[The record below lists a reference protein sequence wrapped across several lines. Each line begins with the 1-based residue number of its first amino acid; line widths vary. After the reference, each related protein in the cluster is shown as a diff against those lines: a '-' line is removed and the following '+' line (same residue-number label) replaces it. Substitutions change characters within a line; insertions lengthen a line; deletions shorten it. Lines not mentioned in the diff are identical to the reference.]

1 VSRLRDAAT
10 ERIITERRRNTMSEE
25 KKKVTT
31 EMLQDLLATLRSEKQ
46 ERFVAMMDEMGDLI
60 PGDGK
65 TLRDES

>member
-1 VSRLRDAAT
+1 
-10 ERIITERRRNTMSEE
+10 MSEE

-31 EMLQDLLATLRSEKQ
+31 EMLLSKKEQLQDLLATIRSERQ
-46 ERFVAMMDEMGDLI
+46 AHFDAMMEEMGDLI

>member
-1 VSRLRDAAT
+1 
-10 ERIITERRRNTMSEE
+10 MSEE

-31 EMLQDLLATLRSEKQ
+31 EMLLSKKEQLQDLLVTLRSEKQ

-60 PGDGK
+60 PGDEK

>member
-1 VSRLRDAAT
+1 
-10 ERIITERRRNTMSEE
+10 MSEE

-31 EMLQDLLATLRSEKQ
+31 EMLRDALATLRPEQLQDLLATLQSEKQ
-46 ERFVAMMDEMGDLI
+46 ARFVAMMDEMGDLI

>member
-1 VSRLRDAAT
+1 
-10 ERIITERRRNTMSEE
+10 MSEE

-31 EMLQDLLATLRSEKQ
+31 EMLQDLLATIRSERQ
-46 ERFVAMMDEMGDLI
+46 ARFDAMMEEMGDLI

>member
-1 VSRLRDAAT
+1 
-10 ERIITERRRNTMSEE
+10 MSEE

-31 EMLQDLLATLRSEKQ
+31 EMLLSKKEQLQDLLTTLRSEKQ

>member
-1 VSRLRDAAT
+1 
-10 ERIITERRRNTMSEE
+10 MSEE

-31 EMLQDLLATLRSEKQ
+31 EMLLSKKEQLQDLLATIRSERQ
-46 ERFVAMMDEMGDLI
+46 AHFDAMMDEMGDLI

>member
-1 VSRLRDAAT
+1 
-10 ERIITERRRNTMSEE
+10 MSEE

-31 EMLQDLLATLRSEKQ
+31 EMLQDLLVTLRPEQLQDLLVTLQSEKQ

-65 TLRDES
+65 KLRDES

>member
-1 VSRLRDAAT
+1 
-10 ERIITERRRNTMSEE
+10 MSEE

-31 EMLQDLLATLRSEKQ
+31 EMLLSKKEQLQDLLATIRSERQ
-46 ERFVAMMDEMGDLI
+46 ARFDAMMDEMGDLI

>member
-1 VSRLRDAAT
+1 
-10 ERIITERRRNTMSEE
+10 MSEE

-31 EMLQDLLATLRSEKQ
+31 EMLLSKKEQLQDLLATIRSERQ
-46 ERFVAMMDEMGDLI
+46 ARFDAMMEEMGDLI

>member
-1 VSRLRDAAT
+1 
-10 ERIITERRRNTMSEE
+10 MSEE

-31 EMLQDLLATLRSEKQ
+31 EMLLSKKEQLQDLLATLRSERQ
-46 ERFVAMMDEMGDLI
+46 ARFDAMMEEMGDLI

>member
-1 VSRLRDAAT
+1 MLDALLT
-10 ERIITERRRNTMSEE
+10 VIMSEE

>member
-1 VSRLRDAAT
+1 
-10 ERIITERRRNTMSEE
+10 MSEE

-31 EMLQDLLATLRSEKQ
+31 EMLLSKKEQLQDLLATIQSERQ
-46 ERFVAMMDEMGDLI
+46 ARFNAMMDEMMDEMGDLI